1 MMTTMR
7 GWRSGWASTPRLD
20 FGPNQPRGGGRSS
33 GTDVPAQEATVSL
46 SMARVSAKPDPVPT
60 TVEEAVVVEEIIVDP
75 PHVRAARLMEERVV
89 SSPRVPATGPTK
101 ENNVVPL

>member
-1 MMTTMR
+1 MEVR
-7 GWRSGWASTPRLD
+7 LGFNPEARLWSEPAS
-20 FGPNQPRGGGRSS
+20 GGGRSS